1 MKFSNL
7 FSILL
12 STTLL
17 AACGGGGGDSSP
29 VASAKTF
36 DLKAI
41 YATYLNNSYAYKISI
56 SGTVS
61 GVSVAGSGNVTLG
74 KLQSTQFEGNAA
86 LMKTSVITGT
96 ITADGRSIPYSGSSQ
111 GYYDSNYNP
120 IGTSSDTYS
129 VVNSSTAMPTA
140 AKINDAG
147 LWMILKNYSSS
158 AKSYSIGSRSVSY
171 ALGADTESTAIL
183 TLIYTDKDTSGNITS
198 TVSDKYRVSVT
209 NSVVPLSESLSSPS
223 SSVLFTFNQ

>member
-1 MKFSNL
+1 MKFKIL
-7 FSILL
+7 FSVLF
-12 STTLL
+12 STAFL

-29 VASAKTF
+29 IATTKTF
-36 DLKAI
+36 DLKAT
-41 YATYLNNSYAYKISI
+41 YANYLNSSYAYKISI

-86 LMKTSVITGT
+86 LMKSSVITGT

-120 IGTSSDTYS
+120 IGSSSDTYS
-129 VVNSSTAMPTA
+129 VVNSSIAMPTA
-140 AKINDAG
+140 AKINDTG
-147 LWMILKNYSSS
+147 LWITLTNYSSS
-158 AKSYSIGSRSVSY
+158 AKLYIIGSRSVSY
-171 ALGADTESTAIL
+171 ALSSDTESTAIL

-198 TVSDKYRVSVT
+198 TISDKYRISIT
-209 NSVVPLSESLSSPS
+209 NSVTPLSESLSSPS
-223 SSVLFTFNQ
+223 SSVLLTFSQ